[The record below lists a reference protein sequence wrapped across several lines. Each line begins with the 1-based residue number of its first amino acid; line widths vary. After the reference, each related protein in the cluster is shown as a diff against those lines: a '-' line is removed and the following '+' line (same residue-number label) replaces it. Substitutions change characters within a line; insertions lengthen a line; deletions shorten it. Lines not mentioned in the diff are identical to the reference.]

1 MDLPPRPEL
10 FDFHGIS
17 MTHYFTSNWEN
28 VQKFQ
33 ARPDDVFIASY
44 PKAGNTWLCY
54 ILDLLFFGPTSMSH
68 HERVPNLEITIP
80 SRLTAS
86 RESEP
91 LFLGTDHAESVKT
104 SPRIMKT
111 HLPVHLIPKSVWEK
125 NCRIVYVARNAK
137 DSVVSYYHFERMTV
151 IFPEP
156 GDWDS
161 YLKRFMAGKMMFG
174 SWYDHVNN
182 WWKRK
187 QSYSNVHF
195 MFYEDLI
202 ENTGREIEKLST
214 FLGLSPSSE
223 EMERIIDLVQFD
235 KMKTNNN
242 INLSGFPGMNF
253 KVSSFIRKG
262 KVGDWKNHFTV
273 AQNEEFEEDYKI
285 KMKNSTL
292 KFPIKVLTENP

>member
-28 VQKFQ
+28 IQKFQ

-54 ILDLLFFGPTSMSH
+54 ILDLLYFGPTSMSH

-80 SRLTAS
+80 SRLTGYL
-86 RESEP
+86 EYMKN
-91 LFLGTDHAESVKT
+91 HAESMQT
-104 SPRIMKT
+104 SPRLIRT

-151 IFPEP
+151 ISPEP

-161 YLKRFMAGKMMFG
+161 YLKRVSRCG
-174 SWYDHVNN
+174 SPHA
-182 WWKRK
+182 
-187 QSYSNVHF
+187 
-195 MFYEDLI
+195 I
-202 ENTGREIEKLST
+202 
-214 FLGLSPSSE
+214 SPSRLILGNSPPGTSALTPWTKSST
-223 EMERIIDLVQFD
+223 LVQ
-235 KMKTNNN
+235 
-242 INLSGFPGMNF
+242 S
-253 KVSSFIRKG
+253 VSAS
-262 KVGDWKNHFTV
+262 
-273 AQNEEFEEDYKI
+273 Q
-285 KMKNSTL
+285 
-292 KFPIKVLTENP
+292 PP